1 MPKNT
6 LEVSWVMSQNFQK
19 FLSNF
24 CNFRQNLIKELK
36 LKSQFPQGLFVAVIK
51 QKYRGTLITKY
62 DLKALRKETT
72 LQLMNFLK
80 ESKLKEDFSYAKS
93 S

>member
-6 LEVSWVMSQNFQK
+6 LEVSWVMRENFEK
-19 FLSNF
+19 FLSYFGNL
-24 CNFRQNLIKELK
+24 RQNLTKELK

-51 QKYRGTLITKY
+51 QKYRGTIITKY

-80 ESKLKEDFSYAKS
+80 ESKLKEDFSYARS